1 MHPLPVHLL
10 SVIWLEGLPICNSLH
25 PYSVDVHACC
35 IPACI
40 LTMHAGYAAV
50 VFTSVLLSNVHPPSL
65 HAGFAVVVVT
75 SATVAATVL
84 GAEIYEVTDTK
95 VIATKEARVARS
107 GAGEGEDAR
116 AREGAE
122 S

>member
-1 MHPLPVHLL
+1 M
-10 SVIWLEGLPICNSLH
+10 C
-25 PYSVDVHACC
+25 
-35 IPACI
+35 
-40 LTMHAGYAAV
+40 MRV
-50 VFTSVLLSNVHPPSL
+50 VFLPASLLCMQATPRWSSPLSCSAMYVLPL

-107 GAGEGEDAR
+107 GAGGEEDAR